1 MLTLI
6 LAAALTL
13 PPQKSDATLGVT
25 AIHLETGQRISVRG
39 AERFPMGSVY
49 KFPIAIEALHQVDE
63 GKLAM
68 SQKVTIEPKDF
79 GPGHSPLRDAA
90 NGKAITHTVGE
101 LIEAMV
107 VHSDNT
113 ACDTL
118 LKMIG
123 GPAAVTKRMLAM
135 NVKNVRID
143 RSERGMSNDLRK
155 ERGRETYATDP
166 RDTSTPDAMV
176 ELLLAFWN
184 KRDGLKPASH
194 DLLFKHMADSPTGPR
209 KLRAAVPQG
218 WTIAHK
224 TGSMPG
230 TSNDVGILISPDGK
244 HHIAIAIFTKSA
256 KSSDDKTVDADIAN
270 AVRAVL
276 THFEAV
282 ER

>member
-1 MLTLI
+1 MPRMLTLI

-13 PPQKSDATLGVT
+13 PPQKSDAILGVT
-25 AIHLETGQRISVRG
+25 AIHLESGQRISVRG
-39 AERFPMGSVY
+39 AKRFPMGSVY
-49 KFPIAIEALHQVDE
+49 KVPIAIEALHQVDA
-63 GKLAM
+63 GTLQV
-68 SQKVTIEPKDF
+68 SQKVTIQPADF

-107 VHSDNT
+107 VNSDNT

-118 LKMIG
+118 LKMVG
-123 GPAAVTKRMLAM
+123 GPAVVTKRMLAL

-143 RSERGMSNDLRK
+143 RSEREMSIDLRK
-155 ERGRETYATDP
+155 SGGREKYATDP
-166 RDTSTPDAMV
+166 RDTATPDAMV
-176 ELLLAFWN
+176 ELLLALWN
-184 KRDGLKPASH
+184 KRDGLKPASR

-209 KLRAAVPQG
+209 KLRAAVPKG

-230 TSNDVGILISPDGK
+230 TSNDAGILISPNGK
-244 HHIAIAIFTKSA
+244 HHIAIAIFTKAA
-256 KSSDDKTVDADIAN
+256 KTSNDETVDADIAN

-276 THFEAV
+276 KHFGM
-282 ER
+282 